1 MVAIL
6 DEAIGNVTDMLE
18 RRGFMD
24 NALVIFTTDVSP
36 RHDNDNDDD
45 DIKLMLITTDASLHC
60 DRPTILI
67 KINSNAAETNGFV
80 RHKAMNTK

>member
-45 DIKLMLITTDASLHC
+45 DIKQMLITTDASLHC

-80 RHKAMNTK
+80 RHEAMNTK